1 MKADK
6 PKVVDEVF
14 DDQRIRSF
22 LFRDGAGPKDAGGFL
37 ILQRAYQGMRPGDFE
52 RFVQEF
58 VREGGN
64 VDARDSR
71 GQTLADHL
79 ATHRYGK
86 DFLETLL
93 AAGAAAPSEGARK
106 PADATQ

>member
-22 LFRDGAGPKDAGGFL
+22 LFRDGTGPKDPGAFM

-52 RFVQEF
+52 RFVREF

-64 VDARDSR
+64 VDAHDSH

-93 AAGAAAPSEGARK
+93 AAGAAAPRQIARN
-106 PADATQ
+106 PVDDRM

>member
-22 LFRDGAGPKDAGGFL
+22 LFREGVGPKDSGAFM

-52 RFVQEF
+52 RFVHEF

-64 VDARDSR
+64 LDATDAH
-71 GQTLADHL
+71 GQTMADHV
-79 ATHRYGK
+79 ATHRHGSE
-86 DFLETLL
+86 FLASLI
-93 AAGAAAPSEGARK
+93 AAGARAPREPGQRTAAAP
-106 PADATQ
+106 P